1 MGNIGLE
8 DHLKQKLK
16 ILCGK
21 ASQSILKGKGS
32 ENKRLILIG
41 NIETGHIDGKLPK
54 RERQQKVTYCY
65 LPKWESSE
73 LLSPPEKFSFCPE
86 PPHITHH
93 VLTASVDC
101 LTDQLLLEHYDP
113 CSHLLKF

>member
-1 MGNIGLE
+1 M
-8 DHLKQKLK
+8 
-16 ILCGK
+16 
-21 ASQSILKGKGS
+21 GKGS
-32 ENKRLILIG
+32 ENKRLILID

-54 RERQQKVTYCY
+54 REKQQKVTYWY

-86 PPHITHH
+86 PPHNYPSCPDS
-93 VLTASVDC
+93 LSGLPDR
-101 LTDQLLLEHYDP
+101 DQLLLEHYDP